1 MSDSLQPHGV
11 QPTRLPCPWGF
22 SRQEYWSRLPCPLP
36 GDFPSPGT
44 EPRSPALQE
53 DSLPIET
60 PRKTKFIYSGTER
73 ERECVCVCVC
83 VCVRVRALSHVQLC
97 ATPWTVACQA
107 PLTKGFSRQVYWSGL
122 PYPMPGDIPDPGI
135 KPMSLASPAL
145 AGGFFASNWEALI
158 VGGRHVKTTNNWFK
172 LHKI

>member
-22 SRQEYWSRLPCPLP
+22 SRQEYWSRLSCPLP
-36 GDFPSPGT
+36 GDFPSSGI

-60 PRKTKFIYSGTER
+60 PGKPKFIYSGTER
-73 ERECVCVCVC
+73 ERESVCVCVC
-83 VCVRVRALSHVQLC
+83 VCVRVRALSHVQLF

-107 PLTKGFSRQVYWSGL
+107 PLSMGFSQARILEL
-122 PYPMPGDIPDPGI
+122 PFPPLGDLPNLGI
-135 KPMSLASPAL
+135 EPMSLASPAL